1 MMNLTTILRQQEPIN
16 PEQADHITALWL
28 VSLRS
33 PIATDE
39 QCDEVARA
47 LSAVNSQARPSWVMA
62 RVAALLSQY
71 YAADVPQAA
80 VSMMAEDWL
89 EELRDYPEWAITKA
103 VRWWKSEAN
112 ADRKKRPLEGD
123 ISARAKFEMQVVRF
137 ADRAVRRYWEGY
149 RPMADTPREVVPP
162 EPEMT
167 EEEREASRKRVAAM
181 AAELGAAKRV
191 GGAA

>member
-1 MMNLTTILRQQEPIN
+1 MTELTEILRQAEPIS
-16 PEQADHITALWL
+16 PDQADRITASWQ

-33 PIATDE
+33 PIATDD
-39 QCDEVARA
+39 QCDEVADA
-47 LSAVNSQARPSWVMA
+47 LSVVNSQARPSWVMA

-89 EELRDYPEWAITKA
+89 EELREYPEWAITKA

-112 ADRKKRPLEGD
+112 PDRKKRPLEGD
-123 ISARAKFEMQVVRF
+123 ISARANFEMQVVRF
-137 ADRAVRRYWEGY
+137 ADRAVRRYWDGF
-149 RPMADTPREVVPP
+149 RPMSETPREVSPP

-167 EEEREASRKRVAAM
+167 AEEREESRKRVAAM
-181 AAELGAAKRV
+181 AAELGASKRV

>member
-1 MMNLTTILRQQEPIN
+1 
-16 PEQADHITALWL
+16 
-28 VSLRS
+28 
-33 PIATDE
+33 
-39 QCDEVARA
+39 
-47 LSAVNSQARPSWVMA
+47 MA

-89 EELRDYPEWAITKA
+89 EELREYPEWAITKA

-123 ISARAKFEMQVVRF
+123 IAARAKFEMQVVRF
-137 ADRAVRRYWEGY
+137 ADRAVRRYWDGF
-149 RPMADTPREVVPP
+149 RPMAETPHEDSPP

-167 EEEREASRKRVAAM
+167 AEEREASRKRVADLVAN
-181 AAELGAAKRV
+181 AGFSKRIN
-191 GGAA
+191 G